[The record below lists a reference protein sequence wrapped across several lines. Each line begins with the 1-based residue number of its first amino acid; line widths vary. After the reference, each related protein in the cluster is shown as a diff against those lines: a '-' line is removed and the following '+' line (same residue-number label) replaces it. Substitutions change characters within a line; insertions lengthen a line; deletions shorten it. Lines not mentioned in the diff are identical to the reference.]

1 MARELKVTC
10 RQCGGSGWF
19 VPERYG
25 CFNCGGYKK
34 HKGSGVDK
42 DSVMLL
48 VKDEVF
54 NKWVPIDEAVK
65 EVCAFTGWTTKSVKN
80 LLNRK
85 MHQRYHMFAF
95 QDGKVIAKQYHPDA
109 AKYSQQ

>member
-1 MARELKVTC
+1 
-10 RQCGGSGWF
+10 
-19 VPERYG
+19 
-25 CFNCGGYKK
+25 
-34 HKGSGVDK
+34 
-42 DSVMLL
+42 MLL

-85 MHQRYHMFAF
+85 MHQRYHLLAF

-109 AKYSQQ
+109 AKYNNKED